1 MKKIQQYQY
10 QKNSGFTIIE
20 LIFATTI
27 FSVILLVCLGAFIQ
41 IGRLFYKGVNISHT
55 QEAARSLLTDIS
67 DDLRLS
73 KSYSGQKCTDA
84 TCSKNSKQ
92 YFCVGNHRYVYQ
104 RGKQYD
110 AANPTSDGLVRDS
123 VPPGAGCPSPD
134 SNAPDYSPPGI
145 DAQQLLSANMAV
157 SYFCIDE
164 ASDTGGSGKSCNG
177 SLANTHSCTNFCTL
191 RAYIVLYG
199 TDNEVFMS
207 EASPAGDPN
216 AATDNFPRCSGPLVS
231 TQFCATADLVTNV
244 LQSY

>member
-41 IGRLFYKGVNISHT
+41 IGRLFYKGVNIAHT

-92 YFCVGNHRYVYQ
+92 YFCVGNHRYIYQ

-110 AANPTSDGLVRDS
+110 GTNPTTNGLVRD
-123 VPPGAGCPSPD
+123 
-134 SNAPDYSPPGI
+134 
-145 DAQQLLSANMAV
+145 
-157 SYFCIDE
+157 
-164 ASDTGGSGKSCNG
+164 
-177 SLANTHSCTNFCTL
+177 
-191 RAYIVLYG
+191 R
-199 TDNEVFMS
+199 S
-207 EASPAGDPN
+207 EEHTSE
-216 AATDNFPRCSGPLVS
+216 
-231 TQFCATADLVTNV
+231 
-244 LQSY
+244 LQSQS